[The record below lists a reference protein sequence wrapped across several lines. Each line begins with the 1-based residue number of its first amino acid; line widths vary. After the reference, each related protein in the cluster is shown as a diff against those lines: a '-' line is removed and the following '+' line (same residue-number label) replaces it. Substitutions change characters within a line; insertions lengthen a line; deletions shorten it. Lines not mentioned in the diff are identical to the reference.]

1 MHVGSDVQNS
11 TETLDTERDAKV
23 LVQIVQSIEYQLYI
37 QWVGGGQTKHGPII
51 LQSVTSEYIER
62 DKHLLHFD

>member
-37 QWVGGGQTKHGPII
+37 Q
-51 LQSVTSEYIER
+51 
-62 DKHLLHFD
+62 